1 MDEQKIREQ
10 AEQIVEKIKAAVKD
24 GGGSRVLLK
33 RHGETLMNLSLNTGM
48 IGAMVGLKLA
58 PFAVLTTALVSFGL
72 DCEIEIEKEDGTVIN
87 LNRTPVGMKLEEI
100 KENAIDKTK
109 ELFDKVRSASGS
121 PSAYTDTDYTAD
133 AADTE
138 DAADAEDTA
147 DPFDAQ

>member
-58 PFAVLTTALVSFGL
+58 PFAVLTTALVSFGM

-87 LNRTPVGMKLEEI
+87 LNQTPVGMKLEEI
-100 KENAIDKTK
+100 KDNALDKTK
-109 ELFDKVRSASGS
+109 EIIEKVKGAAGS
-121 PSAYTDTDYTAD
+121 PSAYEDIPTDEPAD
-133 AADTE
+133 DEA
-138 DAADAEDTA
+138 
-147 DPFDAQ
+147 